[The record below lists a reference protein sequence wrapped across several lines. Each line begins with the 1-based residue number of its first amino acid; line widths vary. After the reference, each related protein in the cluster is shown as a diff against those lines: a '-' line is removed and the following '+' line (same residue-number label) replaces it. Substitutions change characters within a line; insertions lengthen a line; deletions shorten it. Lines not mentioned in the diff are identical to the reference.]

1 MMIKKNIVVL
11 DGYTLNPGDLD
22 WSELR
27 SLGNCTIHNRTLPDE
42 IIHRAKEAEIVLT
55 NKTVLSKEI
64 LEQLPRLK
72 YIGVLATGYNVVDIA
87 AAKKMNI
94 TVTNVPAYSTHS
106 VAQTVFALLLEL
118 THHAGHHS
126 AEVRNGRWSA
136 NPDFSFWDFPLVELR
151 GKTFG
156 IVGYG
161 NIGQAVARIAAAF
174 EMNVVISTRTA
185 RTSGDSF
192 TDTETLLKTSD
203 IVSLHCSLNDETQ
216 NLINA
221 KRLAIMKPSAYL
233 INTGRG
239 GLIDEYALANA
250 LNNELLAGAGL
261 DVLSIEPPKDN
272 PLLSAKNC
280 IVTPHIA
287 WASRSARERLM
298 DAVVHNVQSFIEG
311 KPVNVVS

>member
-27 SLGNCTIHNRTLPDE
+27 SLGLCTIHNRTLPDE
-42 IIHRAKEAEIVLT
+42 IIHRANEAEIVLT

-64 LEQLPRLK
+64 LEQLPRLR

-185 RTSGDSF
+185 RTSGGSF
-192 TDTETLLKTSD
+192 TDTETLLKNSD
-203 IVSLHCSLNDETQ
+203 VVSLHCSLNDETQ
-216 NLINA
+216 NLINT
-221 KRLAIMKPSAYL
+221 KRLAFMKPTAYL

-239 GLIDEYALANA
+239 GLIDEHALANA
-250 LNNELLAGAGL
+250 LNDEQLAGAGL

-280 IVTPHIA
+280 IITPHIA

>member
-27 SLGNCTIHNRTLPDE
+27 SLGLCTIHNRTLPDE
-42 IIHRAKEAEIVLT
+42 IIHRANEAEIVLT

-64 LEQLPRLK
+64 LEQLPRLR

-87 AAKKMNI
+87 AAKKLSI

-233 INTGRG
+233 LNTGRG

>member
-42 IIHRAKEAEIVLT
+42 IIHRANEAEIVLT

-64 LEQLPRLK
+64 LEQLPRLR

>member
-42 IIHRAKEAEIVLT
+42 IIHRANETEIVLT

-64 LEQLPRLK
+64 LEQLPRLR

-87 AAKKMNI
+87 AAKKLSI

-185 RTSGDSF
+185 RTSGGSF
-192 TDTETLLKTSD
+192 TDTETLLKNSD
-203 IVSLHCSLNDETQ
+203 VVSLHCSLNDETQ
-216 NLINA
+216 NLINT
-221 KRLAIMKPSAYL
+221 KRLAFMKPTAYL

-239 GLIDEYALANA
+239 GLIDEHALANA
-250 LNNELLAGAGL
+250 LNDEQLAGAGL

>member
-64 LEQLPRLK
+64 LEQLPRLR

>member
-42 IIHRAKEAEIVLT
+42 IIHRANEAEIVLT

-64 LEQLPRLK
+64 LEQLPRLR

-87 AAKKMNI
+87 AAKKLSI

>member
-27 SLGNCTIHNRTLPDE
+27 SLGLCTIHNRTLPDE
-42 IIHRAKEAEIVLT
+42 IIHRANEAEIVLT

-64 LEQLPRLK
+64 LEQLPRLR

>member
-27 SLGNCTIHNRTLPDE
+27 SLGLCTIHNRTLPDE
-42 IIHRAKEAEIVLT
+42 IIHRANETEIVLT

-64 LEQLPRLK
+64 LEQLPRLR